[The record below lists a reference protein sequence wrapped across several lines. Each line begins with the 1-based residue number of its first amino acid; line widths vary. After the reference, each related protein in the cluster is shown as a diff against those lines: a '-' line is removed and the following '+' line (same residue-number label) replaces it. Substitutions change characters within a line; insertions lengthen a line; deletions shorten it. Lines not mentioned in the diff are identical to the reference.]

1 MIHCFIQEMDSCDV
15 IVDKAALDAI
25 YEAGKNASDDIIRQ
39 YADVTVAIA
48 DIKVAVRAQK
58 TGKSAEFMRRALAP
72 CDSINVEQLI
82 KAALRDGCNTGV
94 SYRHGICRGRAGL
107 GRISVSI

>member
-1 MIHCFIQEMDSCDV
+1 MSLS
-15 IVDKAALDAI
+15 DKAALDAI
-25 YEAGKNASDDIIRQ
+25 YEAGKNALDDMIRQ
-39 YADVTVAIA
+39 YADATVAIA

-82 KAALRDGCNTGV
+82 KAALSGMGCNTG
-94 SYRHGICRGRAGL
+94 SILQARHMQRA
-107 GRISVSI
+107 RRPWKRSPVTFERSV